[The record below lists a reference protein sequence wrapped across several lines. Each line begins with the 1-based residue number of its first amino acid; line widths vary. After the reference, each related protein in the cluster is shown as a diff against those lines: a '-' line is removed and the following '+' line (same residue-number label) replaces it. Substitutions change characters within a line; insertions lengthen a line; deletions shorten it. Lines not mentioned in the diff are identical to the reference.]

1 MFYVEGRLS
10 GWFPDRL
17 SLSNYSP
24 KDRSIG
30 VYVPV
35 TRSAFHRRSD
45 GLRRRFIANQVRTG
59 LDMVEKRM
67 ERRDFGIDFV
77 SLRMDVE
84 HVIRLYVEPAVS
96 MG

>member
-1 MFYVEGRLS
+1 MFSVEGHLS
-10 GWFPDRL
+10 GWLPERL

-35 TRSAFHRRSD
+35 TRSTFHNRSD
-45 GLRRRFIANQVRTG
+45 RARREFITSQIRSGLE
-59 LDMVEKRM
+59 MVEVRM
-67 ERRDFGIDFV
+67 QRRDFGIDFV
-77 SLRMDVE
+77 SLRRDVE